1 MGAASGLGR
10 EPEPRGARSE
20 NLTSVSLYAAHRVG
34 RIPPDAVGSSLH
46 TAQMTTPTVAPEIDE
61 IGEFIGTLVA
71 TPPAQ
76 LTNCRGWA
84 VHDLTAHLAAGAAE
98 QADLIEEHLA
108 GKPARATRAFAER
121 EPAYRAL
128 PDAELR
134 DRLLYEA
141 TRFTTA
147 QAELGDVSIAFT
159 GRPMTASDFAMHGR
173 SECTLHRWDIVG
185 RDDVGWTLLG
195 QPALTHHALSVL
207 STMSALTE
215 SPANRAVDLDV
226 PDGLRVVV
234 RSEPHDDLVITVAD
248 GVPTLTLEPI
258 TDAPA
263 HLVLSPAARLLF
275 LWGRREPSA
284 AITLNATGAHLAL
297 LDRLIPV
304 CN

>member
-1 MGAASGLGR
+1 
-10 EPEPRGARSE
+10 
-20 NLTSVSLYAAHRVG
+20 
-34 RIPPDAVGSSLH
+34 
-46 TAQMTTPTVAPEIDE
+46 MTTLTPAPSPATNPAGAIDE
-61 IGEFIGTLVA
+61 VGEFIGTLVA
-71 TPPAQ
+71 TPAER
-76 LTNCRGWA
+76 LTNCAGWT

-108 GKPARATRAFAER
+108 GKPARATRAFDER

-128 PDAELR
+128 PDNALR
-134 DRLLYEA
+134 DRLLSEA

-147 QAELGDVSIAFT
+147 QAELGDASIAFT
-159 GRPMTASDFAMHGR
+159 GWPMTAADFAMHGR

-185 RDDVGWTLLG
+185 RDDPGWAMLG
-195 QPALTHHALSVL
+195 QAALTHHALGVL

-215 SPANRAVDLDV
+215 SPANRAVDLGV
-226 PDGLRVVV
+226 PDGLRVIV
-234 RSEPHDDLVITVAD
+234 RSEPHPDLVITVVN

-284 AITLNATGAHLAL
+284 PIMLNAAGAHLAL
-297 LDRLIPV
+297 LDCLIPAG
-304 CN
+304 N